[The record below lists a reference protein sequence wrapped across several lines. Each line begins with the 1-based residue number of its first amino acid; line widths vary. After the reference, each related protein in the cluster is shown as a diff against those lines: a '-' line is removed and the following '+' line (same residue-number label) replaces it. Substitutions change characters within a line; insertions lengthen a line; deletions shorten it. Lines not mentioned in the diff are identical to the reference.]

1 MGNLKIEDFLYWLVE
16 EVERFFN
23 IMEVPETKMVKMVAF
38 CLKVIA
44 AAWWDQLQN
53 TRQRQR
59 IIEFKCGGK

>member
-23 IMEVPETKMVKMVAF
+23 VMEVPETKMVKMVAF
-38 CLKVIA
+38 CLKAIA
-44 AAWWDQLQN
+44 AAWWDQLHN

-59 IIEFKCGGK
+59 IIEFEYGGK